1 MVIGL
6 QVSRNWVAKS
16 FTNYGP
22 NKHRS
27 CHWVVSHLRITAF
40 YAKQTAP
47 KSRPPKLPHH
57 ENKRITQ
64 YHHHCHLTSRYFHR
78 QSRNRVFLN
87 TNKNHWLRNNF
98 HTIESLLKASYL
110 DWQRNGWQFF

>member
-1 MVIGL
+1 
-6 QVSRNWVAKS
+6 VSRSWVAKS

-57 ENKRITQ
+57 DNKRI
-64 YHHHCHLTSRYFHR
+64 
-78 QSRNRVFLN
+78 N
-87 TNKNHWLRNNF
+87 TIPPPLPPHF
-98 HTIESLLKASYL
+98 PLLSQAV
-110 DWQRNGWQFF
+110 QEPCFP